1 VTATLKSDHLL
12 YFNQAKE
19 FVLSSFAAVENQLVP
34 LHLVRTVDWL
44 LKLKPQADEAL
55 LIAGVTHDI
64 ERAFRE
70 DAVYEKMFLSENAFR
85 DEAFLDYHQQRSA
98 VITGNF
104 LKSTT
109 CSAELRTKVEHLV
122 AHHETGGDP
131 ESNLLKDADSLSFF
145 QTNVDLFVTVK
156 VKESSLEKVKSKF
169 EWMFE
174 RISGIDAREHCRPL
188 YEAAL
193 RKLFASVAK
202 TDATSTG
209 C

>member
-1 VTATLKSDHLL
+1 MTRTPETDHLI

-34 LHLVRTVDWL
+34 LHLTRTVDWL

-70 DAVYEKMFLSENAFR
+70 DAVYAKMFLSENAFR
-85 DEAFLDYHQQRSA
+85 DEAFLEYHQQRSA
-98 VITGNF
+98 RIIGKFLASIT
-104 LKSTT
+104 
-109 CSAELRTKVEHLV
+109 CPAELRTKVEHLI

-131 ESNLLKDADSLSFF
+131 ESNRLKDADSLSFF
-145 QTNVDLFVTVK
+145 QTNVNLFVTVK
-156 VKESSLEKVKSKF
+156 VKESSPEKVKRKF

-174 RISGIDAREHCRPL
+174 RISGIEAREHCRPL

-193 RKLFASVAK
+193 KKLFANTSKVNAVS
-202 TDATSTG
+202 TD
-209 C
+209 

>member
-1 VTATLKSDHLL
+1 MTTTLKTDHLI

-34 LHLVRTVDWL
+34 LHLTRTVDWL
-44 LKLKPQADEAL
+44 LKLEPLADEAL
-55 LIAGVTHDI
+55 LTAGVTHDI

-70 DAVYEKMFLSENAFR
+70 EAVYEKMFLSENAFR

-98 VITGNF
+98 GIIDKFLASIT
-104 LKSTT
+104 
-109 CSAELRTKVEHLV
+109 CPVDLRSKVKHLI

-156 VKESSLEKVKSKF
+156 VRESSPEKVKRKF
-169 EWMFE
+169 DWMFE
-174 RISGIDAREHCRPL
+174 RISGIDAREYCRPL

-193 RKLFASVAK
+193 KKLFVNA
-202 TDATSTG
+202 DAVSTG
-209 C
+209 